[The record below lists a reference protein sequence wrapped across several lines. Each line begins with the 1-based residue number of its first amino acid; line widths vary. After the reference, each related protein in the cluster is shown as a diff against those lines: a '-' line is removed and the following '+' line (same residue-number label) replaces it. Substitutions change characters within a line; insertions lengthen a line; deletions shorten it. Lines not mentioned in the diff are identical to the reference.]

1 MTRLKEIIIEKTTSA
16 ILNERSGQD
25 IGDIIFPVT
34 FIASGI
40 VDSYET
46 WVRNGQK
53 IKTQEELIKEIS
65 DITEHIIKKVIKP
78 E

>member
-1 MTRLKEIIIEKTTSA
+1 M
-16 ILNERSGQD
+16 NERSEQD

>member
-1 MTRLKEIIIEKTTSA
+1 
-16 ILNERSGQD
+16 
-25 IGDIIFPVT
+25 
-34 FIASGI
+34 